1 MGKSQV
7 TIYLKGGGDLNTKI
21 AYHCHW
27 WNIVF
32 NTAAF
37 VWHYHYYMFMCI
49 MDSDSDEQKRLMS
62 AGKRL

>member
-7 TIYLKGGGDLNTKI
+7 IIYLKGGGDLNTKI

-27 WNIVF
+27 WNIIF

-37 VWHYHYYMFMCI
+37 VWHYHYHMFICL
-49 MDSDSDEQKRLMS
+49 MDSDSDE
-62 AGKRL
+62 